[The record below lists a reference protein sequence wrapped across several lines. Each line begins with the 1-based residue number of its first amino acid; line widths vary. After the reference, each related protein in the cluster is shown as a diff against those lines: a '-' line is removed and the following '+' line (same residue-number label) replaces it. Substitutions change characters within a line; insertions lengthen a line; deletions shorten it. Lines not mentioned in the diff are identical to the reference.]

1 MILSFWLTNLMPASR
16 SQVSSLRANGEI
28 VRTGKEL
35 FENYWIVGLLYY
47 YYCLFT
53 VLLTIIL
60 RTGKRLFDIIWKL
73 RVNNFQSVSTWRAEW
88 ELTKIDNVLLPVG
101 FPESSSSQ
109 QRQMFGTLLLKFF
122 GRFWL
127 QFKLV
132 EEQQWGRERHQSK
145 YVKGPVQNQ
154 KKHVWNNAIFLPLCC
169 NGTKRDF
176 LDLLQR
182 KLNDTNT
189 EAMYD
194 K

>member
-1 MILSFWLTNLMPASR
+1 MVDKLDAGKSKPGLQFESERRDCTDWKR
-16 SQVSSLRANGEI
+16 I
-28 VRTGKEL
+28 V
-35 FENYWIVGLLYY
+35 ENYCVVWLLKFNC
-47 YYCLFT
+47 YCLFI

-60 RTGKRLFDIIWKL
+60 RTGKRLLNIIWRL
-73 RVNNFQSVSTWRAEW
+73 RVNNFQSVSTWGAEW

-109 QRQMFGTLLLKFF
+109 QRPMFGTILLKFF

-154 KKHVWNNAIFLPLCC
+154 KKHVWNNAIFLSLCC
-169 NGTKRDF
+169 NGR
-176 LDLLQR
+176 
-182 KLNDTNT
+182 
-189 EAMYD
+189 
-194 K
+194 